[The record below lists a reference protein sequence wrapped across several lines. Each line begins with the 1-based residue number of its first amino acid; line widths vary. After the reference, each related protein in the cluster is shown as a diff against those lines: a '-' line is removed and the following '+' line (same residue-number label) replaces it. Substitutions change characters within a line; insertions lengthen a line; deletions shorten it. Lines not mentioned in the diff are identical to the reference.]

1 MAKKRN
7 AVLAKEEVVEV
18 ITDAIDELLK
28 AELAKI
34 EDMKEPGKSSTAENL
49 KRYYDAQRSQ
59 RNESAKV

>member
-7 AVLAKEEVVEV
+7 AVLAKEEVVEIV
-18 ITDAIDELLK
+18 TDAIDQLLQ

-49 KRYYDAQRSQ
+49 KRYYDAQRNQ
-59 RNESAKV
+59 RNENL